1 MQPLGQFVLAWWLH
15 TQPVAC
21 ATTRPHLVAA
31 YATSLIWKDIAP
43 TMCRDI
49 TPNKLQVVELK
60 ILN

>member
-1 MQPLGQFVLAWWLH
+1 M
-15 TQPVAC
+15 QPVAC

-43 TMCRDI
+43 AMSLDF

>member
-43 TMCRDI
+43 AMSPDF

-60 ILN
+60 IVN